1 MDSPPA
7 YSVDDRS
14 ILLPAYRRWL
24 VDPVLPFIPPWVHP
38 NWITHTGHLAC
49 LSAVLVLFV
58 FEESRGWPFAI
69 AALLLQVYIW
79 CDNADGAHARRVGK
93 CSAVGEYLDHG
104 LDILNTVYMG
114 MLTAMTL
121 GLTPIGW
128 VVVTLLIPGAAAI
141 VMWEQAATGV
151 YRLGLI
157 NQVESS
163 IVLGVALVG
172 AALFG
177 HDVYVDTRILG
188 LELRHVLV
196 LWCTATI
203 LFGVAR
209 GLGRVARR
217 GERAALGPALA
228 LIAFGVLS
236 AYAVAA
242 GVLGTIPVVTIV
254 TAVMIAF
261 AARMLSS
268 RLHRRPPRTMLSLA
282 VILTVLATGLAVNA
296 VTGDPLPGG
305 AIATVAA
312 AVLFAQ
318 TALDAYFG
326 FNSLAHT

>member
-7 YSVDDRS
+7 YRVDDRS

-24 VDPVLPFIPPWVHP
+24 VDPVLPFIPAWVHP
-38 NWITHTGHLAC
+38 NWITHAGHLAC
-49 LSAVLVLFV
+49 LSAVVLLFATG
-58 FEESRGWPFAI
+58 SQGGAPYAI

-114 MLTAMTL
+114 MLTALAL

-157 NQVESS
+157 NQIESS
-163 IVLGVALVG
+163 IVLGVALLG
-172 AALFG
+172 AAIFG
-177 HDVYVDTRILG
+177 TVVYADTRVLG
-188 LELRHVLV
+188 LELRHALL
-196 LWCTATI
+196 LWCAATI

-209 GLGRVARR
+209 GVGRVARR
-217 GERAALGPALA
+217 THRALGPALA
-228 LIAFGVLS
+228 LLTFGALA

-242 GVLGTIPVVTIV
+242 GALDTVPAVTIV

-268 RLHRRPPRTMLSLA
+268 RLHRKPPRTMLSLSLLLLLLA
-282 VILTVLATGLAVNA
+282 GGLTLNALTGAQI
-296 VTGDPLPGG
+296 PG
-305 AIATVAA
+305 AEIATITAA
-312 AVLFAQ
+312 ALFAQ
-318 TALDAYFG
+318 TAVDAYLG
-326 FNSLAHT
+326 FTSLAHT